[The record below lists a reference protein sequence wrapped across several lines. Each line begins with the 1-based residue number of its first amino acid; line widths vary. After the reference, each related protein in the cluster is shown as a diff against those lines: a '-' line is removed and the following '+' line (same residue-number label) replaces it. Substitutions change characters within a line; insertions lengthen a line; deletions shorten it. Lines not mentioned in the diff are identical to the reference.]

1 MRNPGWSPTTV
12 MCPLQGEVS
21 SNRKIESTRLAVGK
35 GTLQDNAELSCGSR
49 MIETL
54 FQILNAPARVEPS
67 EERARGRKVAS
78 DVDWSGRR
86 REVRLAEID
95 RHVLKVRV
103 SVGRAKEPCVDEMR
117 RIAVVLASQCGGIP
131 RSGDEGENERKGLG
145 LPAHRVTPLFR
156 SAFISSPFKSSYT
169 ATWRARAVHE
179 KPAGWRPDVQENC
192 LAQP

>member
-21 SNRKIESTRLAVGK
+21 SNRNTLPGLSRLAVGRSDGK
-35 GTLQDNAELSCGSR
+35 GTLQDNAEFSCGSR

-103 SVGRAKEPCVDEMR
+103 SVGRA
-117 RIAVVLASQCGGIP
+117 Q
-131 RSGDEGENERKGLG
+131 
-145 LPAHRVTPLFR
+145 R
-156 SAFISSPFKSSYT
+156 SAKSLLVGGQTCKKTVWRSRDSGNDQAETGHAPHARRFAECQHADGDGSGGANARPHGISGSKGH
-169 ATWRARAVHE
+169 R
-179 KPAGWRPDVQENC
+179 
-192 LAQP
+192 

>member
-54 FQILNAPARVEPS
+54 FQILNVPARVEPS
-67 EERARGRKVAS
+67 EVRARGRKVAS

-95 RHVLKVRV
+95 RLVLKVRV
-103 SVGRAKEPCVDEMR
+103 SVGRAK
-117 RIAVVLASQCGGIP
+117 
-131 RSGDEGENERKGLG
+131 
-145 LPAHRVTPLFR
+145 R
-156 SAFISSPFKSSYT
+156 SAKSLLVGGQT
-169 ATWRARAVHE
+169 CKKTVWRSRDS
-179 KPAGWRPDVQENC
+179 GN
-192 LAQP
+192 

>member
-54 FQILNAPARVEPS
+54 FQILNVPARVEPS

-103 SVGRAKEPCVDEMR
+103 SVGRAKEPCVGEMR
-117 RIAVVLASQCGGIP
+117 SGCPRLAMRWHTPTRRRGRKRTR
-131 RSGDEGENERKGLG
+131 RSW
-145 LPAHRVTPLFR
+145 
-156 SAFISSPFKSSYT
+156 SASASGHSFVS
-169 ATWRARAVHE
+169 
-179 KPAGWRPDVQENC
+179 
-192 LAQP
+192 